1 MMMNV
6 LGMCY
11 ILCMCVCVGA
21 SDTTIASD
29 TPGTFLGGSQGGAGM
44 PPLVTQSVWHRAV
57 ARCRRGSGQC
67 PEYAQRSAPGDSPG
81 QRPEIFF
88 LGGFCYF

>member
-1 MMMNV
+1 MWAKGETMKESIVIGKEEGGLYKLKGHSETAMTHAIENPCELWHRRL

-21 SDTTIASD
+21 SDTTTVSD
-29 TPGTFLGGSQGGAGM
+29 DPLRPAFGA
-44 PPLVTQSVWHRAV
+44 
-57 ARCRRGSGQC
+57 
-67 PEYAQRSAPGDSPG
+67 AP
-81 QRPEIFF
+81 RNFF